1 MLIDMLISYHT
12 AESSQA
18 RIKGGIEATP
28 AAGESGRTRLE
39 DVRPEDRLLQLL
51 RRWFPRCSEP
61 DSTINPWTTHDK
73 NHMDQSQI
81 APPDSRPEDQSRPP
95 EEVIQELVEELECLL
110 QSGQRPEALERFG
123 GLHPVDQGEVLD
135 GLPRELRRSFLDDLE
150 ASAVADILEY
160 LEPEESAELIGDR
173 EPAELAEVL
182 DLTDADVAVD
192 LLQQIPEEKQ
202 QETLEAMT
210 DPAEVTELLQYQ
222 DDTAGGLM
230 TSDYPVVTET
240 TNTPNAL
247 DQLRLLG
254 PDAENINS
262 VLVVDDQR
270 RLVGSLSVTRL
281 ALARPSA
288 LVGDI
293 MDRDINSVSSETDQ
307 EECAR
312 VLQRY
317 NLNLLPVL
325 DSEGRLTGVIL
336 SEDLV
341 DVVAEE
347 ATEDMF
353 RIASV
358 GGERIS
364 GPLTNSLRSR
374 LPWLYINLATAFL
387 AAAMVSVFEETIT
400 RVIALAVFLPVVASQ
415 GGIGGTQTVTLVV
428 RSMALGEVPR
438 RLGLRLLARELALG
452 LIHGVALGIV
462 VGFVA
467 YLWKGNFTLGVVL
480 GLAMLGNMLVAGM
493 FGAGVP
499 LLLRHFR
506 MDPAVSSAVFVTTFT
521 DVIGFVLFLGL
532 AAIFVDHLV

>member
-1 MLIDMLISYHT
+1 MEQSPI
-12 AESSQA
+12 
-18 RIKGGIEATP
+18 TP
-28 AAGESGRTRLE
+28 PETR
-39 DVRPEDRLLQLL
+39 
-51 RRWFPRCSEP
+51 
-61 DSTINPWTTHDK
+61 
-73 NHMDQSQI
+73 
-81 APPDSRPEDQSRPP
+81 AEDQNRPP
-95 EEVIQELVEELECLL
+95 EELIQGLVQELQRLLE
-110 QSGQRPEALERFG
+110 SGQRPEALERFG

-135 GLPRELRRSFLDDLE
+135 GLPRDIQQSLIADLDHSVL
-150 ASAVADILEY
+150 ADILEY
-160 LEPEESAELIGDR
+160 LEPEESAELVGGR
-173 EPAELAEVL
+173 EPADLAQVL

-192 LLQQIPEEKQ
+192 LLQHISEDKQ
-202 QETLEAMT
+202 QETLEAMI
-210 DPAEVTELLQYQ
+210 DSAEVSELLQYQ

-230 TSDYPVVTET
+230 TPDYPVVLET
-240 TNTPNAL
+240 TTTPNAL

-254 PDAENINS
+254 PDAEDINS
-262 VLVVDDQR
+262 VLVVDTEH

-281 ALARPSA
+281 ALARA
-288 LVGDI
+288 NMVVGDI
-293 MDRDINSVSSETDQ
+293 MDREINSVVAATDQ

-312 VLQRY
+312 VMQRY
-317 NLNLLPVL
+317 NLSLLPVV
-325 DSEGRLTGVIL
+325 DGEGRLAGVVL
-336 SEDLV
+336 AEDLM

-358 GGERIS
+358 GGERIA
-364 GPLTNSLRSR
+364 GPLTNSLRRR

-387 AAAMVSVFEETIT
+387 AAVMVSLFEDTIAKM
-400 RVIALAVFLPVVASQ
+400 VALAVFLPVVASQ

-467 YLWKGNFTLGVVL
+467 YLWKGNFTLGLVL
-480 GLAMLGNMLVAGM
+480 GLAMLGNMLMAGM

-499 LLLRHFR
+499 LLLRHLK

-532 AAIFVDHLV
+532 AAAFIDHLV

>member
-1 MLIDMLISYHT
+1 MYLMEQSPI
-12 AESSQA
+12 
-18 RIKGGIEATP
+18 TP
-28 AAGESGRTRLE
+28 PETR
-39 DVRPEDRLLQLL
+39 
-51 RRWFPRCSEP
+51 
-61 DSTINPWTTHDK
+61 
-73 NHMDQSQI
+73 
-81 APPDSRPEDQSRPP
+81 AEDQNRPP
-95 EEVIQELVEELECLL
+95 EELIQGLVQELQRLLE
-110 QSGQRPEALERFG
+110 SGQRPEALERFG

-135 GLPRELRRSFLDDLE
+135 GLPRDIQQSLIADLDHSVL
-150 ASAVADILEY
+150 ADILEY
-160 LEPEESAELIGDR
+160 LEPEESAELVGGR
-173 EPAELAEVL
+173 EPADLAQVL

-192 LLQQIPEEKQ
+192 LLQHISEDKQ
-202 QETLEAMT
+202 QETLEAMIDST
-210 DPAEVTELLQYQ
+210 EVSELLQYQ

-230 TSDYPVVTET
+230 TPDYPVVLET
-240 TNTPNAL
+240 TTTPNAL

-254 PDAENINS
+254 PDAEDINS
-262 VLVVDDQR
+262 VLVVDTEH

-281 ALARPSA
+281 ALARA
-288 LVGDI
+288 NMVVGDI
-293 MDRDINSVSSETDQ
+293 MDREINSVVAATDQ

-312 VLQRY
+312 VMQRY
-317 NLNLLPVL
+317 NLNLLPVV
-325 DSEGRLTGVIL
+325 DGEGRLAGVVL
-336 SEDLV
+336 AEDLM

-358 GGERIS
+358 GGERIA
-364 GPLTNSLRSR
+364 GPLTNSLRRR

-387 AAAMVSVFEETIT
+387 AAVMVSLFEDTIT
-400 RVIALAVFLPVVASQ
+400 KVVALAVFLPVVASQ

-467 YLWKGNFTLGVVL
+467 YLWKGNFTLGLVL

-493 FGAGVP
+493 FGAGGP
-499 LLLRHFR
+499 LLLRHLK

-532 AAIFVDHLV
+532 AAAFIDHLV

>member
-1 MLIDMLISYHT
+1 MSRSRFYPFVYLM
-12 AESSQA
+12 E
-18 RIKGGIEATP
+18 
-28 AAGESGRTRLE
+28 
-39 DVRPEDRLLQLL
+39 
-51 RRWFPRCSEP
+51 
-61 DSTINPWTTHDK
+61 
-73 NHMDQSQI
+73 QSQI
-81 APPDSRPEDQSRPP
+81 TPPETRAEDQNRPP
-95 EEVIQELVEELECLL
+95 EELIQGLVQELQRLLE
-110 QSGQRPEALERFG
+110 SGQRPEALERFG

-135 GLPRELRRSFLDDLE
+135 GLPRDIQQSLIADLDHSVL
-150 ASAVADILEY
+150 ADILEY
-160 LEPEESAELIGDR
+160 LEPEESAELVGGR
-173 EPAELAEVL
+173 EPADLAQVL

-192 LLQQIPEEKQ
+192 LLQHISEDKQ
-202 QETLEAMT
+202 QETLEAMI
-210 DPAEVTELLQYQ
+210 DSAEVSELLQYQ

-230 TSDYPVVTET
+230 TPDYPVVLET
-240 TNTPNAL
+240 TTTPNAL

-254 PDAENINS
+254 PDAEDINS
-262 VLVVDDQR
+262 VLVVDTEH

-281 ALARPSA
+281 ALARA
-288 LVGDI
+288 NMVVGGI
-293 MDRDINSVSSETDQ
+293 MDREINSVVAATDQ

-312 VLQRY
+312 VMQRY
-317 NLNLLPVL
+317 NLSLLPVV
-325 DSEGRLTGVIL
+325 DGEGRLAGVVL
-336 SEDLV
+336 AEDLM

-358 GGERIS
+358 GGERIA
-364 GPLTNSLRSR
+364 GPLTNSLRRR

-387 AAAMVSVFEETIT
+387 AAVMVSLFEDTIT
-400 RVIALAVFLPVVASQ
+400 KVVALAVFLPVVASQ

-467 YLWKGNFTLGVVL
+467 YLWKGNFTLGLVL

-499 LLLRHFR
+499 LLLRHLK

-532 AAIFVDHLV
+532 AAAFIDHLV

>member
-1 MLIDMLISYHT
+1 
-12 AESSQA
+12 
-18 RIKGGIEATP
+18 
-28 AAGESGRTRLE
+28 
-39 DVRPEDRLLQLL
+39 
-51 RRWFPRCSEP
+51 
-61 DSTINPWTTHDK
+61 
-73 NHMDQSQI
+73 MDQSQI

-95 EEVIQELVEELECLL
+95 EEVIQELVEELERLL

>member
-1 MLIDMLISYHT
+1 MYLMEQSPI
-12 AESSQA
+12 
-18 RIKGGIEATP
+18 TP
-28 AAGESGRTRLE
+28 PETR
-39 DVRPEDRLLQLL
+39 
-51 RRWFPRCSEP
+51 
-61 DSTINPWTTHDK
+61 
-73 NHMDQSQI
+73 
-81 APPDSRPEDQSRPP
+81 AEDQNRPP
-95 EEVIQELVEELECLL
+95 EELIQGLVQELQRLLE
-110 QSGQRPEALERFG
+110 SGQRPEALERFG

-135 GLPRELRRSFLDDLE
+135 GLPRDIQQSLIADLDHSVL
-150 ASAVADILEY
+150 AGILEY
-160 LEPEESAELIGDR
+160 LEPEESAELVGGR
-173 EPAELAEVL
+173 EPADLAQVL

-192 LLQQIPEEKQ
+192 LLQHISEDKQ
-202 QETLEAMT
+202 QETLKAMI
-210 DPAEVTELLQYQ
+210 DSAEVSELLQYQ

-230 TSDYPVVTET
+230 TPDYPVVLET
-240 TNTPNAL
+240 TTTPNAL

-254 PDAENINS
+254 PDAEDINS
-262 VLVVDDQR
+262 VLVVDTEH

-281 ALARPSA
+281 ALARA
-288 LVGDI
+288 NMVVGDI
-293 MDRDINSVSSETDQ
+293 MDREINSVVAATDQ

-312 VLQRY
+312 VMQRY
-317 NLNLLPVL
+317 NLSLLPVV
-325 DSEGRLTGVIL
+325 DGEGRLAGVVL
-336 SEDLV
+336 AEDLM

-358 GGERIS
+358 GGERIA
-364 GPLTNSLRSR
+364 GPLTNSLRRR

-387 AAAMVSVFEETIT
+387 AAVMVSLFEDTIAKM
-400 RVIALAVFLPVVASQ
+400 VALAVFLPVVASQ

-467 YLWKGNFTLGVVL
+467 YLWKGNFTLGLVL

-499 LLLRHFR
+499 LLLRHLK

-532 AAIFVDHLV
+532 AAAFIDHLV

>member
-1 MLIDMLISYHT
+1 MEQPQRT
-12 AESSQA
+12 PPESRA
-18 RIKGGIEATP
+18 
-28 AAGESGRTRLE
+28 
-39 DVRPEDRLLQLL
+39 
-51 RRWFPRCSEP
+51 
-61 DSTINPWTTHDK
+61 
-73 NHMDQSQI
+73 
-81 APPDSRPEDQSRPP
+81 EDQSRPP
-95 EEVIQELVEELECLL
+95 EEVVHELVEELERLL
-110 QSGQRPEALERFG
+110 ESGQWPEALERFS
-123 GLHPVDQGEVLD
+123 GLHPVDQGEALD
-135 GLPRELRRSFLDDLE
+135 GLPRELRQSLLAELDH
-150 ASAVADILEY
+150 SVVADILEY
-160 LEPEESAELIGDR
+160 LEPEESAEMVGGR
-173 EPAELAEVL
+173 EPADLAQVL
-182 DLTDADVAVD
+182 DLTDPDVAVD

-202 QETLEAMT
+202 QETLEAMAT
-210 DPAEVTELLQYQ
+210 AAEVTELLRYQ

-230 TSDYPVVTET
+230 ITDYPVVTEAT
-240 TNTPNAL
+240 TTPNAL

-254 PDAENINS
+254 ADAEDINS
-262 VLVVDDQR
+262 VLVVDDQQ

-281 ALARPSA
+281 ALARSSA
-288 LVGDI
+288 MIGDI
-293 MDRDINSVSSETDQ
+293 MDGTVHSVSAETDQ
-307 EECAR
+307 EECAK
-312 VLQRY
+312 VIQRY
-317 NLNLLPVL
+317 NLSLLPVV
-325 DSEGRLTGVIL
+325 DGKGRLSGVVL
-336 SEDLV
+336 AEDLM
-341 DVVAEE
+341 DVVTEE

-358 GGERIS
+358 GGERIA
-364 GPLTNSLRSR
+364 GPLSNSLRSR

-387 AAAMVSVFEETIT
+387 AAVMVSLFEDTIS
-400 RVIALAVFLPVVASQ
+400 RVVALAVFLPVVASQ

-499 LLLRHFR
+499 LLLRHLR

-532 AAIFVDHLV
+532 AALFVDRLV